1 MKSRTILLIIA
12 VLAGGMVRAQEV
24 TSGYDTD
31 RGFVHPGGLHTQA
44 DFDRIK
50 QQLADGNTK
59 VTAAY
64 NVLKSAEFAQSTCST
79 YPVETIVRGG
89 SGGQNYIN
97 AARGAAI
104 AYQNGLRWK
113 IEGTEAN
120 AKHAVDV
127 LMAWARTTKLVTGDS
142 NYALAA
148 GLYGYEFAQAAEL
161 VRDYEGWSHDD
172 FETFKQWMLEVW
184 YPSCIGFLRGRNGTW
199 ENSGKWWQAPGHY
212 WSNWGLCNALAV
224 VSIGVLCDDVYI
236 YNQGM
241 SYMKYD
247 QVGTFT
253 DPRTSDPI
261 LNDGLT
267 EFLGN
272 LVVTTSQS
280 ELETGAYGKLGQMN
294 ESGRDTGHAAMA
306 AGLAVD
312 IAHQAWNQGDDLF
325 AYMDHRLAAGIEYIA
340 AQTQSVEGLPWT
352 NYKYGTNGIYY
363 TDSRCWTMTGPALGA
378 QMRPYWGTV
387 IGIYEGVK
395 GVRMPFSEKAYN
407 EMGIDAGG
415 MGSTSGGY
423 DHLGYSVLMNTY
435 GDGVASADEA
445 PTELS
450 GKIEYSGTFNSNL
463 IPSLTVER
471 TLGNVD
477 GSVIAHNELGGL
489 VNTYTTNVNTGVPT
503 GETVT
508 LMPQLP
514 DGEEDTGDWQWETGE
529 TTRNITVQTDHSYVY
544 RVTYTNK
551 NGIKSR
557 QCFPIAVKGDCIPT
571 RLTPSVTYNSVTT
584 ETDTIDV
591 LYGKTVSLSVAPACG
606 WGTYKWST
614 GAQTQSITTSAVHD
628 DQEVSV
634 TYTNQGGATTTRVFH
649 IHVLMGIPYS
659 VNNGI
664 TTEGSEVIAE
674 QGDTVTLGLTT
685 PASVLWPKVSWS
697 DGTSGSKTLKLD
709 NVQES
714 GEYTVTYTMSG
725 VTYSFTFNL
734 YVRDKNFATIDAGN
748 YAIVHAASGRL
759 LTAGGSGE
767 LVTFEDGD
775 VDNPSEGQ
783 VWYIANKGNSRH
795 CIVSLPDSLGL
806 TSGAKLGKT
815 TFYSFYFDSAIGS
828 ARYDIHTGLTTS
840 TSKYWA
846 ADDDGTVVTDN
857 TTITQFPFLLV
868 SISDNT
874 GISVIH
880 ASNDNDA
887 NGAAYDLTG
896 RKVLF
901 TDGLPH
907 GIYIVNGKKVMK

>member
-1 MKSRTILLIIA
+1 MKSKTIFLI
-12 VLAGGMVRAQEV
+12 VVLLAGSVMRAQKL
-24 TSGYDTD
+24 TSSYDTD

-50 QQLADGNTK
+50 QQLADGNAT

-113 IEGTEAN
+113 IEGSEAN

-161 VRDYEGWSHDD
+161 VRDYEGWSDED
-172 FETFKQWMLEVW
+172 FGEFKRWMLEVW

-224 VSIGVLCDDVYI
+224 ISIGVLCDDVYI

-247 QVGTFT
+247 QVGTFS
-253 DPRTSDPI
+253 DPRTADPI

-272 LVVTTSQS
+272 LIVTTSES
-280 ELETGAYGKLGQMN
+280 EFETGAYGKLGQMN

-306 AGLAVD
+306 VGLAVD

-395 GVRMPFSEKAYN
+395 GVCMPFSEKAYK

-435 GDGVASADEA
+435 NGIAPADKV
-445 PTELS
+445 PTELT
-450 GKIEYSGTFNSNL
+450 GKIEYSGTIGSNL
-463 IPSLTVER
+463 IPSLSVER

-477 GSVIAHNELGGL
+477 GKVISHNELGGL
-489 VNTYTTNVNTGVPT
+489 VNTFTPNVNTGVPIGQT
-503 GETVT
+503 AT

-514 DGEEDTGDWQWETGE
+514 EGEEDTGDWMWNTGE
-529 TTRNITVQTDHSYVY
+529 TTRNLTVGTDHSFMY

-551 NGIKSR
+551 NGVKSQ
-557 QCFPIAVKGDCIPT
+557 QCFPIAVKGDCTPT
-571 RLTPSVTYNSVTT
+571 RLTPSVTYNNETT
-584 ETDTIDV
+584 STDTIDV
-591 LYGKTVSLSVAPACG
+591 LYGKTVTLAVSPACG
-606 WGTYKWST
+606 WGSYKWST
-614 GAQTQSITTSAVHD
+614 GAATQSVTTSAIKE
-628 DQEVSV
+628 DQEISV
-634 TYTNQGGATTTRVFH
+634 TYTNQGGAETTQVFR

-659 VNNGI
+659 VNNDV
-664 TTEGSEVIAE
+664 TTEGNEVVAE
-674 QGDTVTLGLTT
+674 QGDTLTLGLTT
-685 PASVLWPKVSWS
+685 PSSVLWPKVSWS
-697 DGTSGSKTLKLD
+697 DGTSGSKTLKLE

-714 GEYTVTYTMSG
+714 GVYTVSFPMSDS
-725 VTYSFTFNL
+725 TYSFTFNV
-734 YVRDKNFATIDAGN
+734 YVRDKDFAMIESGN

-759 LTAGGSGE
+759 LTANGSGE
-767 LVTFEDGD
+767 LVSFNDGD
-775 VDNPSEGQ
+775 VDHPAEEQ
-783 VWYIANKGNSRH
+783 MWYIANRGNTRH
-795 CIVSLPDSLGL
+795 CIVSLPDSLGM
-806 TSGAKLGKT
+806 TTGAKLGRT
-815 TFYSFYFDSAIGS
+815 IFYSFYFDAAVG
-828 ARYDIHTGLTTS
+828 ADYYEIHTGLTANN
-840 TSKYWA
+840 SKYWTVN
-846 ADDDGTVVTDN
+846 DDGTVVNDN
-857 TTITQFPFLLV
+857 VALTQFPFLLV
-868 SISDNT
+868 PVDNNT
-874 GISVIH
+874 GINSISVSDH
-880 ASNDNDA
+880 AST
-887 NGAAYDLTG
+887 AAYDLSG
-896 RKVLF
+896 RRVLW
-901 TDGLPH
+901 TDQLPH
-907 GIYIVNGKKVMK
+907 GVYIVDGKKIIK